1 MNNEQHSPR
10 RLNFSSV
17 VPSHILQTILI
28 DIVFPYML
36 YQFLISHV
44 PLPIAFS
51 LAALFPLANSI
62 RTAVTLHILDLF
74 GILALYV
81 MAWLFIDVIVQSNLS
96 IMPVLLTYTLP
107 IGILSLITLCSRLL
121 AKPLLFYA
129 DLYCRAR
136 SLEQMAIYNSYWQT
150 KAAYRQMIYRLNLVW
165 GIGQI
170 LIAMLLTVLFMLI
183 PANIYG
189 LCALIIT
196 CLFYIIVTMWSVHYT
211 DTQTPHW
218 QQTDTN
224 DMDAT
229 PSISSRQDS
238 W

>member
-1 MNNEQHSPR
+1 MNNEQHLPR
-10 RLNFSSV
+10 RLNFSGV
-17 VPSHILQTILI
+17 VPSNILQNILI

-36 YQFLISHV
+36 YQFLISRI
-44 PLPIAFS
+44 PLPIAFA
-51 LAALFPLANSI
+51 LVALFPLVNGI
-62 RTAVTLHILDLF
+62 RTAVTLHILDLLAL
-74 GILALYV
+74 LALYV
-81 MAWLFIDVIVQSNLS
+81 MAWIFIDVIVQSSLS
-96 IMPVLLTYTLP
+96 IVPVLFTYTLP

-121 AKPLLFYA
+121 AKPLLFYV
-129 DLYCRAR
+129 DRYCRAQT
-136 SLEQMAIYNSYWQT
+136 LEQMAIYNGYWQT
-150 KAAYRQMIYRLNLVW
+150 KVAYRQMLYRLNLVW

-170 LIAMLLTVLFMLI
+170 LIAVLLTVLFVLI

-189 LCALIIT
+189 LCALVIT
-196 CLFYIIVTMWSVHYT
+196 CLFYVIVTMWSVHYT